1 MTAPLPPS
9 LPSPGSPVPRVIPG
23 FRSEKMRGA
32 SAWLAPAL
40 FFTLLLIWEA
50 VYRLGWA
57 DPLFTSAPS
66 RIVAAAGWLFANGY
80 WRDIG
85 VSLYEFTVGFFVA
98 AVAGVILGLLLGWS
112 LLFRTAFE
120 PFVTAMDAIP
130 RVALMPL
137 MILWFGLG
145 LLSKIAIVFLGA
157 LFPIALSTAT
167 GVRTIDLVLIE
178 SARSFAA
185 TDWQIIRTVV
195 IPGALP
201 SIVTGLRL
209 GANRALVGVIV
220 GELVSSTA
228 GVGRMM
234 AVAGATFQTDK
245 VFAGVVTLA
254 IFGYG
259 LSSLFRSLE
268 NYFSQWRAQVVLPD
282 ER

>member
-1 MTAPLPPS
+1 
-9 LPSPGSPVPRVIPG
+9 
-23 FRSEKMRGA
+23 
-32 SAWLAPAL
+32 
-40 FFTLLLIWEA
+40 
-50 VYRLGWA
+50 
-57 DPLFTSAPS
+57 
-66 RIVAAAGWLFANGY
+66 
-80 WRDIG
+80 
-85 VSLYEFTVGFFVA
+85 
-98 AVAGVILGLLLGWS
+98 
-112 LLFRTAFE
+112 
-120 PFVTAMDAIP
+120 
-130 RVALMPL
+130 

-234 AVAGATFQTDK
+234 ATAGATFQTDK
-245 VFAGVVTLA
+245 VFVGVITLA
-254 IFGYG
+254 VFGYG
-259 LSSLFRSLE
+259 LSALFRSLE
-268 NYFSQWRAQVVLPD
+268 HYFSQWRAQVVLPD